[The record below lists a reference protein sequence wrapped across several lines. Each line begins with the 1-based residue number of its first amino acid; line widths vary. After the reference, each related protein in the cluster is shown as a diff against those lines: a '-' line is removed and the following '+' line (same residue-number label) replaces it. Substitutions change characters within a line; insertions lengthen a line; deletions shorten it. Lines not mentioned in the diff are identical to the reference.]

1 MGWQKGYY
9 YRKKWVDGHVRSVYM
24 GRGFAGA
31 RAASEDEEARV
42 ARAQVRAVLTEAI
55 SDERSLADVE
65 HDIKDFTASVL
76 LVTGHHR
83 HRRQWRRNR
92 DRSG

>member
-1 MGWQKGYY
+1 MGWEKGYY
-9 YRKKWVDGHVRSVYM
+9 YRKQWAAGHVRSVYM

-42 ARAQVRAVLTEAI
+42 ARAQVRAALNAAI
-55 SDERSLADVE
+55 SDERRLADVE
-65 HDIKDFTASVL
+65 HDIKNFTAGVL

-92 DRSG
+92 DRSD